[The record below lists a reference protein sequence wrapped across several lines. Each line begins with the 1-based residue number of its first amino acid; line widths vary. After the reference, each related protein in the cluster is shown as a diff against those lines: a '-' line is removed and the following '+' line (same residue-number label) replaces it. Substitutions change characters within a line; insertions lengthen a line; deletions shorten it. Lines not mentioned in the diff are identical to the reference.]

1 MKFNL
6 SSFSNTMTKSFSTV
20 ALKAKKY
27 SPEILLVAGI
37 ASTLTGVVLA
47 CKATKKVD
55 RIKEEQKEFE
65 GRCIDAI
72 GKECTD
78 NTIYTEEDAKI
89 DIRNSK
95 IVSTMNKVKAYLA
108 AFLCVTGGLTA
119 VVFGHKIL
127 HDRYTGAIT
136 AFNSAMAAFNI
147 YRQRV
152 SDKYGEEAE
161 QDIYFDIDKSDNAI
175 SNQDTVVKNGPASPF
190 TFVFDENNRNWTNNN
205 GLNAAFLIKTTEY
218 LNQRL
223 HSRGY
228 LFLNEALDAFG
239 FDTTN
244 VNGTL
249 FKPAHTLGWMEG
261 IGDDCV
267 DLGYIANDF
276 IDRAASHE
284 YDNMEGIA
292 VILDFNIDG
301 DILNDLT
308 MSVNRHYTNLNNR
321 EEE

>member
-6 SSFSNTMTKSFSTV
+6 SSFSNSMTKSFSTV

-47 CKATKKVD
+47 CKATRKVD
-55 RIKEEQKEFE
+55 SIKEEQKEFE
-65 GRCIDAI
+65 ERCIDAI
-72 GKECTD
+72 GKECSDDT
-78 NTIYTEEDAKI
+78 TYSEEDAKI

-119 VVFGHKIL
+119 IVFGHKIL
-127 HDRYTGAIT
+127 HDRYIGAVT

-147 YRQRV
+147 YRQRI
-152 SDKYGEEAE
+152 SDKYGEDTEY
-161 QDIYFDIDKSDNAI
+161 DIYTGVDNSDKTISDHN
-175 SNQDTVVKNGPASPF
+175 TVVKNGPASPF
-190 TFVFDENNRNWTNNN
+190 TFVFDESNRNWTNSNT
-205 GLNAAFLIKTTEY
+205 LNAVFLMKTSEY

-239 FDTTN
+239 FDTAN
-244 VNGTL
+244 VDGTL

-261 IGDDCV
+261 VGDDCV

-276 IDRAASHE
+276 IERAANHE
-284 YDNMEGIA
+284 YDSMEGIA

-308 MSVNRHYTNLNNR
+308 MSVNQHYTNLNNR
-321 EEE
+321 EGE